1 MNNEKPY
8 HLMMMEQK
16 PKKKSKEQMMKETFI
31 MTSSI
36 KGKKTNKVVKPS

>member
-8 HLMMMEQK
+8 HLMMMNQK

-31 MTSSI
+31 MTSTL
-36 KGKKTNKVVKPS
+36 KGKKKTKPS

>member
-8 HLMMMEQK
+8 HLMMINQK

-31 MTSSI
+31 LN
-36 KGKKTNKVVKPS
+36 KKKTKPS